1 MMPAAAIA
9 VSFALVWLLVH
20 GRFAAAAA
28 LALIALP
35 AVLFALR
42 RR

>member
-1 MMPAAAIA
+1 MMPALVVVVA
-9 VSFALVWLLVH
+9 FALVWLLVH
-20 GRFAAAAA
+20 GRIVAAAA

-35 AVLFALR
+35 AALLGLR